1 MEQVGSYQAK
11 THLPELL
18 RRAAEGERIAIA
30 RHGTVLAL
38 LGPPPTGPGST
49 TQQAIRALHRFREE
63 HSLGRGLNA
72 RILIDGGP
80 R

>member
-38 LGPPPTGPGST
+38 LVPPPTGPAST
-49 TQQAIRALHRFREE
+49 TDQAIRSIHDFRAE
-63 HSLGRGLNA
+63 HDLGRGLNA
-72 RILIDGGP
+72 RILIEGGP

>member
-30 RHGTVLAL
+30 RHGKILAIL
-38 LGPPPTGPGST
+38 VPPPTGPGST
-49 TQQAIRALHRFREE
+49 TDQAIAALRDFRSE